1 MQQRGILDGDRQA
14 ALRKRFLNW
23 CLNPLLYCLPSDYGE
38 VTLSAAVFCQNTN
51 YYEWLG
57 YYRPRPKTIQDPVA
71 LSILDT
77 LKERLKRSQHD
88 LDNLYPVR
96 AIANRTIVNSDL
108 LPSSAMVRTLD
119 QLEAEIEGGYLLE
132 LKRFAGGR
140 SLYG

>member
-1 MQQRGILDGDRQA
+1 MGIDRQHFEKIFELVLKPFAILPPFRLRRGYFIGSGILSEHQLLRVARLLQA
-14 ALRKRFLNW
+14 QA
-23 CLNPLLYCLPSDYGE
+23 
-38 VTLSAAVFCQNTN
+38 
-51 YYEWLG
+51 
-57 YYRPRPKTIQDPVA
+57 KTIQDPVA

-119 QLEAEIEGGYLLE
+119 QLEAEIEGGYLP
-132 LKRFAGGR
+132 RT
-140 SLYG
+140 